1 MQPGSLLLKKRGYYM
16 TLNDC
21 IDVLDHYFYIKIVDS
36 EKKLLYAGIIYNL
49 AKPGTLDDIDVSK
62 IGLTGEEKVNK
73 LVSVPE
79 ITHKRWKEKNLMAP
93 ILPDR
98 TPDYT
103 FSDLQM
109 MQYYEIRLAG

>member
-1 MQPGSLLLKKRGYYM
+1 M
-16 TLNDC
+16 TLNEC
-21 IDVLDHYFYIKIVDS
+21 IDVLDHYFYVKIVDS
-36 EKKLLYAGIIYNL
+36 EKNIVYTGMLYSL
-49 AKPGTLDDIDVSK
+49 AKPGTLGDIDVSQ

-93 ILPDR
+93 IMPDR
-98 TPDYT
+98 TPDYM

>member
-1 MQPGSLLLKKRGYYM
+1 M

-36 EKKLLYAGIIYNL
+36 EKKLLYAGAIHNL

-62 IGLTGEEKVNK
+62 VGLTGEEKVNK